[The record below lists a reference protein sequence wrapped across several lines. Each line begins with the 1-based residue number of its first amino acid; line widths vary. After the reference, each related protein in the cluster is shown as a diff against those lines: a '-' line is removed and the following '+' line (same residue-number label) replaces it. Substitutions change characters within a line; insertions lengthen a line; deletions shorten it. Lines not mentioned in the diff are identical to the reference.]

1 MEPDRTD
8 WGVQEY
14 ADALNRAATPADLF
28 KLVEEVNSKWTT
40 ADDLD
45 ASFVIVE
52 AAGIEVRGVSCRTT
66 ARVAGSWHN

>member
-52 AAGIEVRGVSCRTT
+52 AGPSFNPCSRIAS
-66 ARVAGSWHN
+66 